1 MLVYRIS
8 SHRRIRDLQGTGGL
22 YVAGRWHQKGI
33 RILYSSSSISLVKL
47 EVLAN
52 SVGKIP
58 RSMALMTLEFPD
70 NAPMKNVEEKQL
82 PQGWHHYPYPAQ
94 LSQTTEQWL
103 KEGTNWIMR
112 VPSAQ
117 SPTEYNYLFNPQ
129 HPMHNQLKIVEVQDA
144 YFDPRLKR

>member
-8 SHRRIRDLQGTGGL
+8 SHQRIRDLQGTGGL

-33 RILYSSSSISLVKL
+33 QILYTSSSISLAKL

-58 RSMALMTLEFPD
+58 RSLALITLAFPD
-70 NAPMKNVEEKQL
+70 DAPIRTITVDQL
-82 PQGWHHYPYPAQ
+82 PRRWHHYPYPSQ
-94 LSQTTEQWL
+94 LSLLTEAWL
-103 KEGTNWIMR
+103 KEEKEWIMR

-117 SPTEYNYLFNPQ
+117 SPTEANYLFNPQ
-129 HPMHNQLKIVEVQDA
+129 HTLHQKLRIIEVREEL
-144 YFDPRLKR
+144 FDQRLK

>member
-1 MLVYRIS
+1 MLVYRIG

-22 YVAGRWHQKGI
+22 YVAGRWHRKGI
-33 RILYSSSSISLVKL
+33 QLVYTSSSISLAKL

-58 RSMALMTLEFPD
+58 KSMALVTLRFPD
-70 NAPMKNVEEKQL
+70 NASMQTIKAEQL
-82 PQGWHHYPYPAQ
+82 VQGWYQYPYPAQ
-94 LSQTTEQWL
+94 LSQIAEQWL
-103 KEGTNWIMR
+103 DKGDDWILC

-129 HPMHNQLKIVEVQDA
+129 HPQHKKLEIIDVRDEL
-144 YFDPRLKR
+144 FDWRLKQ